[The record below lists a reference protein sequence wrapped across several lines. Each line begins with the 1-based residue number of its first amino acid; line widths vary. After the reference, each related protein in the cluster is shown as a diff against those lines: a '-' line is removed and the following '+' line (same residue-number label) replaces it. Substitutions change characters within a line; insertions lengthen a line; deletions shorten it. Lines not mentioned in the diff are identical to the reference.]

1 MFNKFTGST
10 VDLTARMVL
19 CFVLAVLPFIIL
31 PFVLVSNGIVAE
43 KRNNSAYT
51 VFMPSGGGNPAFA
64 RPVRPV
70 SEKSALPLA
79 QNAQIGYDASVLR
92 AVREMNLVL
101 DHFGAWLEEHPDS
114 ALARIRFMS
123 SATQRNVAST
133 ALFIRKTNPK
143 IDAKT
148 AWREAAALVHY
159 SAKYGV
165 PFALSTAVA
174 KAESTFNPD
183 AVSPKGASGVMQVMW
198 KIHKGLLN
206 SNGIYA
212 ASGAN
217 PLSDP
222 EKAIAAGCL
231 LLSRYLRAY
240 GSLQL
245 AMNRYS
251 GGGSAS
257 YLRKVNSNI
266 ASIMNHEAELATRTN

>member
-1 MFNKFTGST
+1 MFSKFTGST
-10 VDLTARMVL
+10 VSLAARMVL
-19 CFVLAVLPFIIL
+19 CFVLATLPFIIL
-31 PFVLVSNGIVAE
+31 PFAFVSNGLA
-43 KRNNSAYT
+43 SARANDTGYAA
-51 VFMPSGGGNPAFA
+51 FIRLGGTAGISSCLPA
-64 RPVRPV
+64 RPAPEVTAP
-70 SEKSALPLA
+70 PHT
-79 QNAQIGYDASVLR
+79 QIGYDASVLR
-92 AVREMNLVL
+92 AVREMGLVL
-101 DHFGAWLEEHPDS
+101 DHFDAWLEQHPGS
-114 ALARIRFMS
+114 SLARIRFMPP
-123 SATQRNVAST
+123 AMQRSVAST

-148 AWREAAALVHY
+148 AWREATAFVHY

-165 PFALSTAVA
+165 PSALSTAVA
-174 KAESTFNPD
+174 KAESTFDPD
-183 AVSPKGASGVMQVMW
+183 ALSPKGASGVMQVMW
-198 KIHKGLLN
+198 RVHKGLLN

-212 ASGAN
+212 ASGTN

-257 YLRKVNSNI
+257 YLRKVNRNI
-266 ASIMNHEAELATRTN
+266 ASIMNHEAELAMAAR

>member
-1 MFNKFTGST
+1 MFSKFTGLA
-10 VDLTARMVL
+10 VDLTARMTL
-19 CFVLAVLPFIIL
+19 CFVLVTLPFIIL
-31 PFVLVSNGIVAE
+31 PFLLVSNGIVAE
-43 KRNNSAYT
+43 KENNAAYAS
-51 VFMPSGGGNPAFA
+51 FMPAVSIGRPALA
-64 RPVRPV
+64 RPA
-70 SEKSALPLA
+70 SEAIALPP
-79 QNAQIGYDASVLR
+79 AQIGYDVSVLR
-92 AVREMNLVL
+92 AVREMGLVL
-101 DHFGAWLEEHPDS
+101 DHFGTWLEEHPDS
-114 ALARIRFMS
+114 SLARIRFMS
-123 SATQRNVAST
+123 PDMQRRVAST
-133 ALFIRKTNPK
+133 ALFIRKTNK
-143 IDAKT
+143 RVDAKT

-174 KAESTFNPD
+174 KAESTFDPD
-183 AVSPKGASGVMQVMW
+183 ALSPKGASGVMQVMW
-198 KIHKGLLN
+198 KFHQGLLN

-212 ASGAN
+212 TSSVN

-257 YLRKVNSNI
+257 YLRKVNRNI
-266 ASIMNHEAELATRTN
+266 ASIMNHEAEMATRTK

>member
-1 MFNKFTGST
+1 MSSKFTAST
-10 VDLTARMVL
+10 VSVAAKMAL
-19 CFVLAVLPFIIL
+19 CFVLATLPFIIL
-31 PFVLVSNGIVAE
+31 PFALVSNGLASVKKGDTGYAAFVRLDVA
-43 KRNNSAYT
+43 S
-51 VFMPSGGGNPAFA
+51 SGGHSLLA
-64 RPVRPV
+64 RPAAETAAP
-70 SEKSALPLA
+70 PHT
-79 QNAQIGYDASVLR
+79 QIGYDVSVLR
-92 AVREMNLVL
+92 AIREMGLVL
-101 DHFGAWLEEHPDS
+101 DHFDVWIEEHPGS
-114 ALARIRFMS
+114 SLARIRFMPP
-123 SATQRNVAST
+123 AMQRNVAST
-133 ALFIRKTNPK
+133 ALFIRKTNPR

-148 AWREAAALVHY
+148 AWREATAFVHY

-165 PFALSTAVA
+165 PSALSTAVA

-183 AVSPKGASGVMQVMW
+183 AISPKGASGVMQVMW

-240 GSLQL
+240 GSLQM

-251 GGGSAS
+251 GGGSTS
-257 YLRKVNSNI
+257 YLRKVNRNM
-266 ASIMNHEAELATRTN
+266 ASIMNHEAELAMAAR